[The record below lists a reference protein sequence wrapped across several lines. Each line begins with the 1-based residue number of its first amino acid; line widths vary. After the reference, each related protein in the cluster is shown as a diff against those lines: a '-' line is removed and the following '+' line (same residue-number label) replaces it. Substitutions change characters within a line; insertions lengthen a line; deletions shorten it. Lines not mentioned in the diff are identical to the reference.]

1 MRSSF
6 VTLTS
11 IADHTNR
18 MILENTILNPYTT
31 NPAEIAM
38 FIALLDELI
47 NGRAVCGISTGA
59 LEYMEWLVIPAAK
72 PFTRTRE
79 AAELVRLLISRGPAK
94 YDGKEFHWTDQAYM
108 RYTPVRN
115 KIPVYIGGQ
124 GDRMLE
130 YSGFDR

>member
-1 MRSSF
+1 MLICRSLQKLSFGLSNLTAKWSFRLSGFSFLKYDRNSNTGHAVLAEKNGFDQCWVSHDVFMRSSF

-47 NGRAVCGISTGA
+47 NGRAVCGISAGA
-59 LEYMEWLVIPAAK
+59 LE
-72 PFTRTRE
+72 
-79 AAELVRLLISRGPAK
+79 
-94 YDGKEFHWTDQAYM
+94 
-108 RYTPVRN
+108 
-115 KIPVYIGGQ
+115 
-124 GDRMLE
+124 
-130 YSGFDR
+130 